1 MNLAKAL
8 LDGFRIVHEYG
19 FFAGR
24 TTVETTPVT
33 EAAPETMPEPT
44 GDSAAKSSENNS
56 RTGVFT
62 GLFIVVLLVV
72 AAPWLRDR
80 LAPVPIYVQEP
91 GHEVTGHRYL
101 FDENLG
107 WRNIPDW
114 SATTYGHKLTINSLG
129 MRDREHERKKSAG
142 TKRILVLGGSFTWG
156 YGVADGENYTDV
168 LEALLKRGR
177 YEVLNTGVSGWGT
190 DQEYLFLKNEG
201 LDFEPDLVIAAF
213 NLTEHPIYC
222 RQSENFGLSK
232 PMFLDTDLTLGNVP
246 VPKPDQQTTKLTCE
260 ALEEE
265 LAIAILRRMAAVCD
279 DHGCP
284 LVVMKFGAF
293 RFRHDTQTSRIQ
305 KLLQSLT
312 ERETVFQDALTGHPG
327 LLLFDLDEAFEKRQL
342 NLQSIL
348 EGNHDGHWNAFG
360 HQQVGELL
368 HEWLVELK
376 LVETPRGSVPLETN

>member
-1 MNLAKAL
+1 MTDLPAATSHS
-8 LDGFRIVHEYG
+8 DGGEGHEP
-19 FFAGR
+19 A
-24 TTVETTPVT
+24 PVQ
-33 EAAPETMPEPT
+33 PRRGPLII
-44 GDSAAKSSENNS
+44 
-56 RTGVFT
+56 
-62 GLFIVVLLVV
+62 GLTAVVVLVV
-72 AAPWLRDR
+72 AAPWLRDQ
-80 LAPVPIYVQEP
+80 LAPAPIYVQEP

-129 MRDREHERKKSAG
+129 MRDREYERKKPTG
-142 TKRILVLGGSFTWG
+142 KKRILVLGGSFTWG

-168 LEALLKRGR
+168 LETLLDRGNGDS

-201 LDFEPDLVIAAF
+201 FDFEPDLVVAAF
-213 NLTEHPIYC
+213 NLTEHPVYC

-246 VPKPDQQTTKLTCE
+246 VPKPNQQTTKLTCQ

-265 LAIAILRRMAAVCD
+265 LAISILRRMAAECE

-293 RFRHDTQTSRIQ
+293 YFRHDPTTSRVQ

-312 ERETVFQDALTGHPG
+312 ERETVFQDALQGHPG

-342 NLQSIL
+342 DLQSIL

-360 HQQVGELL
+360 HQQVAELL
-368 HEWLVELK
+368 HEWLVGQK
-376 LVETPRGSVPLETN
+376 LVETPRGSVPPETN